1 MTNEHFDFSSIDK
14 NISFSER
21 EKLFNQY
28 IVSEYLKYGSVDEV
42 FSKNNY
48 DLPVS
53 YPQVHRILNK
63 WGIYKSVGPNSK
75 LSEAICFMVLLSDKK
90 IPLEKLYKSIPPSFK
105 TSMSTMHRILHN
117 VKEGLV
123 RRYGSALVIS
133 SNSDPKKILIAEDV
147 STPRLELGKPFGS
160 LSLPMGYSKKSE
172 DSHSSIY
179 RILQQEVFTKNAIKQ
194 DLPNN
199 LIESNIKPFMYLDI
213 ADVRVTVYNLRLE
226 EKYSQLRNFTSY
238 KLKNYK
244 FIDVDELLMKN
255 TKFRMGLSKIGEG
268 YLNYLNR
275 PETTIEYKPLIMK
288 SDVNL
293 ELAQLALEFVE

>member
-1 MTNEHFDFSSIDK
+1 MTYENFNFFSIDK
-14 NISFSER
+14 KIPFNER
-21 EKLFNQY
+21 EKLFNQF
-28 IVSEYLKYGSVDEV
+28 IISEYLKYGSVDEV

-63 WGIYKSVGPNSK
+63 WGIFKSVGPNSK

-117 VKEGLV
+117 IKEDLI
-123 RRYGSALVIS
+123 RRYGSALVITS
-133 SNSDPKKILIAEDV
+133 SSDPKKVLIAEDV

-160 LSLPMGYSKKSE
+160 LSLPMGYSKKNE
-172 DSHSSIY
+172 DPHTAIY
-179 RILQQEVFTKNAIKQ
+179 RILQQEVFTKNAVKQ

-199 LIESNIKPFMYLDI
+199 LVENNIKPFMYLDI

-226 EKYSQLRNFTSY
+226 EKYSNLRNFTSF
-238 KLKNYK
+238 KLKNYR
-244 FIDVDELLMKN
+244 FIDVKELSSKN
-255 TKFRMGLSKIGEG
+255 PKFRMGLSQIGSG
-268 YLNYLNR
+268 YQSYLNR
-275 PETTIEYKPLIMK
+275 PKTSIEYKPLILK
-288 SDVNL
+288 SEVNL
-293 ELAQLALEFVE
+293 ELAQLALEYLE